1 MCLVATNWQYKEHAM
16 KFVFR
21 TIEKYLTRVEI
32 TSSSFA
38 FTITEM
44 VDAALAAVSATCRE
58 KVIKVFNISLQ
69 LFNMVV
75 QSSRV
80 EKDFSAMTK
89 VKSCLK
95 KESIIIKFLMKSEE
109 TNTRVTNKI
118 HEALLDLSYHNAIGD
133 EPVVKEVFAM
143 IRKHN
148 EAGNTNHKGLL
159 A

>member
-21 TIEKYLTRVEI
+21 TIDKYLTRVEI
-32 TSSSFA
+32 TQSSFA

-44 VDAALAAVSATCRE
+44 VDAAMAAVSATSKE

-80 EKDFSAMTK
+80 QKDFPAMAK

-95 KESIIIKFLMKSEE
+95 KEFIISKFLAKSEE

-118 HEALLDLSYHNAIGD
+118 HEALLDLSYHSAIGD
-133 EPVVKEVFAM
+133 EPVVREVFSM
-143 IRKHN
+143 IKKHN
-148 EAGNTNHKGLL
+148 EGGSSNHKGLL